1 MWYET
6 GASIALMMF
15 TSSQEPSDLAAAYEF
30 GANACVV
37 EPVDF
42 PKFINAIEQMIEF
55 WMHLNISPELNPQ
68 AKA

>member
-1 MWYET
+1 
-6 GASIALMMF
+6 MMF

-30 GANACVV
+30 GAKAYVV
-37 EPVDF
+37 ESVDF
-42 PKFINAIEQMIEF
+42 PEFINAFKQMIEF